1 MSKKSESPKGQNK
14 SEKTPHSQREDVYDP
29 ADIEHSAVD
38 PLLAAGGSDPDKL
51 ASLLDKTDKATQE
64 RLVGRLGQK
73 HGNLFVQRMLAQR
86 QTAGEH
92 TGERIGEPTEEE
104 STAQHSPEQW
114 AAFASAAEAG
124 AQQGMTIFQTM
135 AHMTGVIIN
144 GPIAQGGKLKG
155 PSIRP
160 HVFNQVLG
168 AGASHQVALA
178 FGNAA
183 GQAWKSWVSKV
194 SIPGLPL
201 YPSFTAVPGPVAPPT
216 VNLPIPLLAIAPGA
230 MIDSNTVTAA
240 IIGALRELANEPGA
254 QEAASSF
261 GSSLSTS
268 FMTWFAGRMLTN
280 LLGKGMVPS
289 FAPPYVPVGP
299 VVNGDVFPTPGI
311 IN

>member
-1 MSKKSESPKGQNK
+1 VTKKPESSKGQTK
-14 SEKTPHSQREDVYDP
+14 GEKTPHSQREDVRES
-29 ADIEHSAVD
+29 ADFEHSAVD

-51 ASLLDKTDKATQE
+51 ASMLDKSDKVTQE

-86 QTAGEH
+86 QTAEEH
-92 TGERIGEPTEEE
+92 TGEQTDEE
-104 STAQHSPEQW
+104 STAQHTPEEW

-124 AQQGMTIFQTM
+124 AQMGMTIFQAA

-144 GPIAQGGKLKG
+144 GPVAQGGRLIG
-155 PSIRP
+155 PSIQP

-168 AGASHQVALA
+168 AGASPQVALA

-183 GQAWKSWVSKV
+183 GRAWKRWVSRV

-201 YPSFTAVPGPVAPPT
+201 YPSFAAFPGGMAPPT
-216 VNLPIPLLAIAPGA
+216 PNVPVPLLAIAPGA
-230 MIDSNTVTAA
+230 MIDSGTVSAF
-240 IIGALRELANEPGA
+240 IVGALREMANEPGA
-254 QEAASSF
+254 EEAASSF

-268 FMTWFAGRMLTN
+268 FLMWIAGKLLSN
-280 LLGKGMVPS
+280 LFGKGMVPS
-289 FAPPYVPVGP
+289 FAPPYVPAGP
-299 VVNGDVFPTPGI
+299 VVMGDVLPTPGI